1 MAAPDQNACFAQL
14 AALCV
19 RVNRLFL
26 MQIGKDLLI
35 TSGGA
40 QFTGGRV
47 MEKNELG
54 TFLEEAAALL
64 SLFLLVT
71 IIIIWAADYAI
82 GPPY

>member
-1 MAAPDQNACFAQL
+1 VMH
-14 AALCV
+14 
-19 RVNRLFL
+19 
-26 MQIGKDLLI
+26 IGKDLLI

-40 QFTGGRV
+40 QFAGERV

-71 IIIIWAADYAI
+71 IIVIWAADYAI